1 MRRSETLVA
10 LLAVVLASLA
20 ALQIPGRLYF
30 AVAAV
35 VLLILVGMSR
45 IRASVQQ
52 RRTKPASD
60 TYDRLERIREE
71 RDRRLGGG

>member
-20 ALQIPGRLYF
+20 ALQITGRLWF
-30 AVAAV
+30 AIAAV

-45 IRASVQQ
+45 VRASLLE
-52 RRTKPASD
+52 RRTKPTSAGA
-60 TYDRLERIREE
+60 DRAARIREE
-71 RDRRLGGG
+71 RDRRLGGR

>member
-30 AVAAV
+30 ALAAV

-52 RRTKPASD
+52 RRPKATFDA
-60 TYDRLERIREE
+60 YDRAERIREE
-71 RDRRLGGG
+71 RDRRRGG